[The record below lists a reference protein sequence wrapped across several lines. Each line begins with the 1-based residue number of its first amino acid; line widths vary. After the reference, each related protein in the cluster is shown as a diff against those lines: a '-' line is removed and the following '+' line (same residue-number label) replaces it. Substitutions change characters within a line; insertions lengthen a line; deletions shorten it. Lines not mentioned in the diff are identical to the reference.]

1 MRDYFVLKQPST
13 RMSDKAYVAYHGK
26 VSVRYALP
34 SVKCV
39 CRRGSV
45 VPYYGGTT
53 TALDATTL
61 PTTAMGLETVSPAE
75 WAQVLESVA
84 SVASSEAARRVTPG
98 MTLHPLEYRR
108 TSTTPFAFAFPFERV
123 TGWVVSGAV
132 AKILS
137 TAGAGLSLGHL
148 SGTVD
153 AHLLHVHVEA
163 AYEGSSSTCEHC
175 GALLLDAV
183 ARRNLASNVRFA
195 NAPIQV
201 ALGFGLVIS
210 NELLEAL
217 REALARAEHPPSVE
231 RIEHAMS
238 SG

>member
-1 MRDYFVLKQPST
+1 MRDYFVLKQPSA

-26 VSVRYALP
+26 LSVRYALP

-45 VPYYGGTT
+45 IPYYGGTS
-53 TALDATTL
+53 TALDAMKL
-61 PTTAMGLETVSPAE
+61 PATALGREIVSPAE
-75 WAQVLESVA
+75 WTRMVESVA
-84 SVASSEAARRVTPG
+84 STASSEAARRVTPG
-98 MTLHPLEYRR
+98 MTLHPIEYRR
-108 TSTTPFAFAFPFERV
+108 TSTTPFAFAFPLERV

-132 AKILS
+132 AEILL
-137 TAGAGLSLGHL
+137 TAGAGFSLAQLSSTL
-148 SGTVD
+148 D

-175 GALLLDAV
+175 GALLLDAD
-183 ARRNLASNVRFA
+183 ARRNLASSVRLA

-210 NELLEAL
+210 HELLEAL
-217 REALARAEHPPSVE
+217 REPFAHAVHPPALD
-231 RIEHAMS
+231 RIESPMS